1 MVIDI
6 RQHFGHTE
14 KKACTLLAV
23 SRSVCRYIPQRHDD
37 TTLLERM
44 RILAREKPRYG
55 VRRLHLLLR
64 KEGLVINHKRTERLY
79 RQEAL
84 AIRTKPRK
92 KLPLALRVPLPVPQS
107 VNDQWALDF
116 VHDRTA
122 GGRAFRCLS
131 VLDIATR
138 ECPVIHVDTS
148 IPAKVVTGVLD
159 RLIETRGKPQNIITD
174 NGPEFTA
181 NAFLSWAEK
190 HQIHVIHINPGKP
203 MENAFIESF
212 QGKLRDECLNLH
224 WFTALADARGKI
236 ETWRQE
242 YNTERPHRS
251 LGNCT
256 PCEFIERMVLTG

>member
-1 MVIDI
+1 MYTACRQPFSLPVYSAEAQRYNPSGAHENTGARKTAI
-6 RQHFGHTE
+6 RGTAAPSSSQERGSCYQPQKNRTFVPTGSPCDQDKTE
-14 KKACTLLAV
+14 K
-23 SRSVCRYIPQRHDD
+23 
-37 TTLLERM
+37 
-44 RILAREKPRYG
+44 
-55 VRRLHLLLR
+55 
-64 KEGLVINHKRTERLY
+64 
-79 RQEAL
+79 EAPPF
-84 AIRTKPRK
+84 T
-92 KLPLALRVPLPVPQS
+92 LRVPLPVPQS

-190 HQIHVIHINPGKP
+190 HQIRVIHINPGKP